1 MRKTK
6 HRDAILETLAQSHGT
21 MTAAMIHEVL
31 PHINLVTIYRN
42 LEGFVTAGTIKK
54 MYLADGEAHFEY
66 QSHPHHHAVCDDC
79 HRVIHFTAPD
89 EKIKKL
95 LGLTDFTVKNLE
107 VTVHGT
113 CDHTKDIKTAR

>member
-6 HRDAILETLAQSHGT
+6 HRDAILETLKESRGT
-21 MTAAMIHEVL
+21 LTAAAIHEAL

-42 LEGFVTAGTIKK
+42 LEAFVTAGTVKK
-54 MYLADGEAHFEY
+54 MYLASGEALYEY

-79 HRVIHFTAPD
+79 QKIIHFTAPD

-95 LGLTDFTVKNLE
+95 LGLDDFLITNLE
-107 VTVHGT
+107 VTVHGF
-113 CDHTKDIKTAR
+113 CNHTKSKKAR